1 MALAALSILLVW
13 SSACRALVPRHYE
26 YDEQIDLS
34 LDGSASIFINGS
46 VPAIIALRGI
56 PLDPSPSGVVERE
69 AVRKFYE
76 SNGVTL
82 AQMSTSR
89 RDGRRF
95 IHLRLK
101 VADVRKLARDQR
113 VRVGDVR
120 PLEDR
125 RRGRLQADRRR
136 AHRTRRR

>member
-56 PLDPSPSGVVERE
+56 PLDPSPSASSSE
-69 AVRKFYE
+69 ACA
-76 SNGVTL
+76 S
-82 AQMSTSR
+82 STSPTASRWR
-89 RDGRRF
+89 R
-95 IHLRLK
+95 
-101 VADVRKLARDQR
+101 
-113 VRVGDVR
+113 
-120 PLEDR
+120 
-125 RRGRLQADRRR
+125 
-136 AHRTRRR
+136 